1 MVLHPGATLVGTRTP
16 RGGDVN
22 RVVIAGYFFL
32 LVLVVGVLIFF
43 ALQSG

>member
-1 MVLHPGATLVGTRTP
+1 
-16 RGGDVN
+16 VN